1 MKRWIRW
8 LLVLPVLLAVFALG
22 SVWFLLHT
30 EAGAAWVIDL
40 AKARVPGTLNAAE
53 AKGNF
58 ASGLIIPGLEFE
70 SDGLFVQA
78 DQVAL
83 SFTPRWPPLAIHIHF
98 LELKNLRV
106 QLPEATGADEQGS
119 MPQTLTLPFPVE
131 LQRFTLN
138 GLAVIDAGGQSLFQ
152 AARLNGAGTFL
163 DKAEFRSMVL
173 ETEFGQ
179 ILGEGAL
186 SLEQPYA
193 ADANVDANLL
203 IPLAGQQDPLSLR
216 LESRLGGQ
224 IEAYK
229 LALDAV
235 AEIGSLGVE
244 LEGTVDLQDASL
256 EGEAEWRN
264 FSWPL
269 DQEEAAQ
276 VVSPAGQVSLF
287 GTFDDWRVTGDAE
300 VQAPGFADG
309 VLVFDARGDQEHV
322 KADISEGRLLGGSL
336 SGQVNYNW
344 AEGGIFDL
352 RFETENLSTGPLYPP
367 LPAVVSATF
376 SASGRQE
383 PMTVFVDVERL
394 QAVVSGQEVSASGKA
409 GYGPGELR
417 FDSFELRSQGSSVV
431 LNGSLDRPDGLDFA
445 ADVREIG
452 AFMPGASGNL
462 TAGGNLRMAEGQPRL
477 QLAAK
482 GQALSWQD
490 ISMPSVVIRDM
501 PSLSPG
507 AFASLQVELLNP
519 EYAGQ
524 ALDFVTLDLD
534 LGGTR
539 QSATLL
545 AGAGD
550 YRLSTAM
557 AGFIQ
562 NRDAPMADWVWQGN
576 LEDLALLGQGDEL
589 VLELEA
595 PAGLSLEAS
604 EARMD
609 NACFALAAGPRAC
622 YEGSWQ
628 EKAGFLAHMKLHQA
642 SLDLLNLVVQT
653 DFAYTQLFDGE
664 ASFSAAPGSMPD
676 ITAGFNISSG
686 YIHFADDDEPILQ
699 TGDGSIG
706 VEISKG
712 SLTSGFFDLP
722 LPGQGEI
729 DLNFEIADLK
739 MGLDSALA
747 GQLSLDMEDLDALAV
762 VLPWVDQLG
771 GRLDV
776 NLDLSG
782 TAGSPRID
790 GGLKLVDGSLLHSA
804 SGLRISDVQLAGHL
818 EGKRETRLEGSFRA
832 VEGEG
837 KLLALVDLNDILSPS
852 VTVSVSGK
860 ALKLFDSKDLQ
871 LLVEPDFQV
880 AWTNRGIGLDG
891 RIDIPSAMLAPAMIP
906 VAPVTES
913 ADLQIVAGEI
923 PGEAETGETK
933 SRLALHGALDISL
946 GDDVK
951 LDISVAK
958 LDVSGSTRFT
968 WTGDQIPM
976 ANGSLNL
983 EGEILAFGQ
992 LLEIDR
998 GTIGFPDV
1006 PADNPHLY
1014 IQAERRIYGNSEVRR
1029 AGLLVAGTLRRPVIE
1044 PYTDPITTRER
1055 AQTLLITGS
1064 DFNMERGV
1072 GALNV
1077 GTYIAPRL
1085 FVSYGIG
1092 VFEDG
1097 NVFGIRYDLSET
1109 WGIKATS
1116 GERGTGADISYTID
1130 Q

>member
-1 MKRWIRW
+1 MKRWIKW
-8 LLVLPVLLAVFALG
+8 LLVLPILLAVFALG

-40 AKARVPGTLNAAE
+40 AKARVPGTLNAGE
-53 AKGNF
+53 PRGNF

-70 SDGLFVQA
+70 SDGLSVQA

-83 SFTPRWPPLAIHIHF
+83 SFTPRWPPLAIRIHF

-106 QLPEATGADEQGS
+106 QLPEATGVGEQGGL
-119 MPQTLTLPFPVE
+119 PQTLALPFPVE
-131 LQRFTLN
+131 LERFTLD
-138 GLAVIDAGGQSLFQ
+138 GLAVLDAGGQSLFQ
-152 AARLNGAGTFL
+152 AAQLNGAGTFL
-163 DKAEFRSMVL
+163 DKAELRSMVL

-179 ILGEGAL
+179 ILGEGVL
-186 SLEQPYA
+186 SLEQPYT
-193 ADANVDANLL
+193 ADASVDANLL
-203 IPLAGQQDPLSLR
+203 IPLGGQQDPLSLR

-224 IEAYK
+224 IEAYE
-229 LALDAV
+229 LVLDAA
-235 AEIGSLGVE
+235 AELGNFGAD
-244 LEGTVDLQDASL
+244 LEGTIDFQDASL
-256 EGEAEWRN
+256 EGEAEWRS

-269 DQEEAAQ
+269 EQEVPQ
-276 VVSPAGQVSLF
+276 VLSPAGQVTLS

-300 VQAPGFADG
+300 VKAPGFADG
-309 VLVFDARGDQEHV
+309 VLAFDAKGDQEHV
-322 KADISEGRLLGGSL
+322 NADIREGRLLGGSL

-352 RFETENLSTGPLYPP
+352 RIETENLSTGPLYSP

-394 QAVVSGQEVSASGKA
+394 QAMVSGQEVSASGKA

-417 FDSFELRSQGSSVV
+417 FDRFELRAQGSSVV
-431 LNGSLDRPDGLDFA
+431 LNGSLDRPDGLNFE

-452 AFMPGASGNL
+452 AFMPGASGIL
-462 TAGGNLRMAEGQPRL
+462 TAGGNVRMAEGQPRL

-482 GQALSWQD
+482 GEALSWRD

-507 AFASLQVELLNP
+507 ALASLRVELSNP

-524 ALDFVTLDLD
+524 TLDYATLDLD
-534 LGGTR
+534 LGENR
-539 QSATLL
+539 QSATLS
-545 AGAGD
+545 AGAGE
-550 YRLSTAM
+550 YRLSTAL
-557 AGFIQ
+557 AGGIH
-562 NRDAPMADWVWQGN
+562 NRDAPMTDWAWLGT
-576 LEDLALLGQGDEL
+576 LEDLVLAGQGDSL
-589 VLELEA
+589 VLGLEV
-595 PAGLSLEAS
+595 PASLSLAAS

-609 NACFALAAGPRAC
+609 SACLAMAVGPRAC
-622 YEGSWQ
+622 FEGSW
-628 EKAGFLAHMKLHQA
+628 EEESGLLAQMKLHQA
-642 SLDLLNLVVQT
+642 SLELLNLMVQT

-664 ASFSAAPGSMPD
+664 ARFSAAPGSLPD
-676 ITAGFNISSG
+676 IMAAFNISSG

-699 TGDGSIG
+699 TGDGRIG
-706 VEISKG
+706 LEVSEG

-739 MGLDSALA
+739 LGLDSALS
-747 GQLSLDMEDLDALAV
+747 GQLRLDMEDLDALAV

-790 GGLKLVDGSLLHSA
+790 GGLKLVDGSLLHSS
-804 SGLRISDVQLAGHL
+804 SGLRISEVQLAGQL
-818 EGKRETRLEGSFRA
+818 EGRRETRLEGSFRA
-832 VEGEG
+832 VEGKG
-837 KLLALVDLNDILSPS
+837 KLLALVDLNDVLSPV
-852 VTVSVSGK
+852 VTVNVSGE

-880 AWTNRGIGLDG
+880 AWNNRGINLDG
-891 RIDIPSAMLAPAMIP
+891 RIDIPAAMLAPAMIP

-913 ADLQIVAGEI
+913 ADLKIVAGEV
-923 PGEAETGETK
+923 PGEAGTEEAN
-933 SRLALHGALDISL
+933 SRLAIHGTLDISL
-946 GDDVK
+946 GNDVK

-983 EGEILAFGQ
+983 EGDILAFGQ

-1006 PADNPHLY
+1006 PADNPHLN

-1029 AGLLVAGTLRRPVIE
+1029 AGLLVTGTLRRPVIE